1 MPDHMLNLHA
11 RSLALIV
18 GLALAGL
25 PVASWAQDPKPKPAN
40 GTVSQ
45 PQPKP
50 PADADDPGTNRPG
63 DKVMKVQT
71 ESEKVENE
79 KEKAKPA
86 TGGNPPKPASS
97 P

>member
-1 MPDHMLNLHA
+1 MPDHMLNLPV
-11 RSLALIV
+11 RSLALV
-18 GLALAGL
+18 VALALAGL
-25 PVASWAQDPKPKPAN
+25 PAGSWAQAPKPRPTGGAA
-40 GTVSQ
+40 SQ
-45 PQPKP
+45 ASPKP
-50 PADADDPGTNRPG
+50 PAETDETGSRRPD

-71 ESEKVENE
+71 ESEKAENE